1 MAEPY
6 WIELG
11 FLPVEVAYCAT
22 FGARRRALKQ
32 CGIPFDPWKPA
43 DARCEWW
50 ERGQG
55 KSDIILITL
64 AKHAGKYK
72 MAQVAGMIAHECM
85 HVFRH
90 IKEIIGEKEPSSEFE
105 AYVMQTLVQHSMF
118 AHAERRKEP
127 WK

>member
-11 FLPVEVAYCAT
+11 FLPVNVAYCAT

-32 CGIPFDPWKPA
+32 SGIPFEPWEPA

-50 ERGQG
+50 ERRHGG
-55 KSDIILITL
+55 DVILITV
-64 AKHAGKYK
+64 AKRAREYS
-72 MAQVAGMIAHECM
+72 MPQVAGMIAHECM
-85 HVFRH
+85 HAFRH
-90 IKEIIGEKEPSSEFE
+90 IKQIIGEAEPSSEFE
-105 AYVMQTLVQHSMF
+105 AYVMQSLVQHSMF
-118 AHAERRKEP
+118 AHAERRKRP